1 VGAAKNRD
9 ESMSTETGEGLEP
22 GAAAP
27 LERIENIGMRL
38 LRRMSLRYAVV
49 LALVLGL
56 LLPTA
61 LVLLYDAQAAK
72 RQALDSLHREISRTA
87 EVMALS
93 LAEPVW
99 QFTAELAEPIVKA
112 QFDDPRF
119 VSMQVMD
126 ASSPKPFLTH
136 HRAQAV
142 EADETTLTE
151 TRPILRDGREIGKLT
166 ITMSAAPVLA
176 EKRADILRTL
186 WRSLVTLTVSSALIL
201 WVMQMCTLQPMTKL
215 TDAAEALAAGRLDR
229 PVQPGGTDEIARV
242 GMAMERMRQALLSA
256 FEALRRHAATLEDT
270 VEQRTA
276 ELTASNGELS
286 EALEHLKTAQRELVE
301 SEKLASLG
309 RLVAGVAHELNTPL
323 GNSLTVV
330 TALDDRY
337 KQLEGML
344 KGETPMRRSSLEELV
359 RDTRRGQDILQR
371 NVQKAADLVRDF
383 KQLAIDQTS
392 DLRRD
397 FALDSVVQDVL
408 VMVEP
413 RFKRTPYI
421 IELELEPELMMN
433 SFPGALGQ
441 VITNLMMNTLVHAF
455 DGLDHGRVQLRCCSA
470 GPGEALL
477 SVTDDGRGM
486 DESVRR
492 RIFDPFFTTKLG
504 TGGSGLGMHIV
515 HNIVTN
521 VLGGQ
526 IEVRSTPG
534 EGTQMVIVLPLVAPQ
549 RAGTEEAI
557 L

>member
-1 VGAAKNRD
+1 MPRFD
-9 ESMSTETGEGLEP
+9 EFS
-22 GAAAP
+22 
-27 LERIENIGMRL
+27 MRL

-49 LALVLGL
+49 LALLVGL

-61 LVLLYDAQAAK
+61 LVLLYDAQATK
-72 RQALDSLHREISRTA
+72 RQALDALHRDLSRTA

-99 QFTAELAEPIVKA
+99 QFTAELAEPIVRA

-119 VSMQVMD
+119 VSMQVLD

-136 HRAQAV
+136 RRPQAL
-142 EADETTLTE
+142 DEDELTLTE
-151 TRPILRDGREIGKLT
+151 SRAILRDGREIGKLT
-166 ITMSAAPVLA
+166 VTMSAAPVLA
-176 EKRADILRTL
+176 EKRADILRTV
-186 WRSLVTLTVSSALIL
+186 WRSLVILTISSALIL
-201 WVMQMCTLQPMTKL
+201 WVMQASVLHPMGRL
-215 TDAAEALAAGRLDR
+215 TQAAEALAAGRLDR
-229 PVQPGGTDEIARV
+229 PVEPGGTDETSRV
-242 GMAMERMRQALLSA
+242 GLAMERMRQALLSA
-256 FEALRRHAATLEDT
+256 FDALRQHAATLEDT

-276 ELTASNGELS
+276 ELTTSNAELS
-286 EALEHLKTAQRELVE
+286 EALEHLKTAQGELVE

-337 KQLEGML
+337 KQLEAML
-344 KGETPMRRSSLEELV
+344 RGETPMRRSTLEDLV
-359 RDTRRGQDILQR
+359 RDTRHGQDILQR

-383 KQLAIDQTS
+383 KQLAIDQTT
-392 DLRRD
+392 DMRRD
-397 FALDSVVQDVL
+397 FTLDSVVKDVL
-408 VMVEP
+408 IMVEP
-413 RFKRTPYI
+413 RFKRTPFV
-421 IELELEPELMMN
+421 IETRLQEGLAMN

-441 VITNLMMNTLVHAF
+441 VLTNLLMNTLVHAF
-455 DGLDHGRVQLRCCSA
+455 DGRDA
-470 GPGEALL
+470 GHVLVSCATAGSGE
-477 SVTDDGRGM
+477 VTLTVVDNGRGM

-526 IEVRSTPG
+526 IEVRSVPDQ
-534 EGTQMVIVLPLVAPQ
+534 GTQMLIVMPCEAPV
-549 RAGTEEAI
+549 RAGAEEE
-557 L
+557 LV